1 MNIITIFRIIFISL
15 VILLINI
22 NSNLIRFNIFIW
34 IIMLFYTNPSFL
46 HLCHLIGAFQ
56 ISTGWFWMSNKNKK
70 IYRYLLLLSFVLFV
84 STGKRCII
92 NEIIYEQGYY
102 YDIGLN
108 NFLIIFGIPI
118 LIYLSKFNYLY

>member
-15 VILLINI
+15 IILLINI

-34 IIMLFYTNPSFL
+34 IIMLFYTNPFFL
-46 HLCHLIGAFQ
+46 HICHLIGVFQ
-56 ISTGWFWMSNKNKK
+56 IITGWFWMSKKNKK

-92 NEIIYEQGYY
+92 NEIIYEQGCC

-118 LIYLSKFNYLY
+118 LIYLSMFNYLY

>member
-15 VILLINI
+15 IILLINI

-34 IIMLFYTNPSFL
+34 IIMLFYTNPFFL
-46 HLCHLIGAFQ
+46 HICHLIGVFQ
-56 ISTGWFWMSNKNKK
+56 ISTGWFWMSKKNKK

-92 NEIIYEQGYY
+92 NEIIYEQGYC